1 MLLTKKAW
9 DEKYMSPSIPWE
21 ANIPE
26 PYLVSIID
34 SGITIMPK
42 TALDIGCGMG
52 TNSIFLA
59 ERGFEVTAVDLSK
72 VAIDA
77 ARVRARNA
85 GQKVSFLN
93 KNFLEFEKDA
103 KFGFILD
110 RRVFHFFDPEERPIY
125 VEKVFQLLEDKGK
138 FLLIVSSNFELGDNR
153 YHFTKEQLE
162 EIFRKFKFFSVELIE
177 LKDHMERPKS
187 WAVIMKK

>member
-26 PYLVSIID
+26 PYLVSTID

-77 ARVRARNA
+77 AKVRARNA

-93 KNFLEFEKDA
+93 KNFLEFEKDT

-138 FLLIVSSNFELGDNR
+138 FLLIVSSNFEFGDNR

-177 LKDHMERPKS
+177 LKDHLERPKS